1 MFTYKSTNKIV
12 KNTAIISMIVMM
24 CCNFSCKQNSTS
36 EQLIGKWKFARLDM
50 GKLKSQ
56 VEGERIAML
65 VEMLNES
72 LVESTS
78 QYFKDMT
85 YEKELPQYHI
95 KEIGAYKLMN
105 DGKYLICTHKGLREG
120 EVIEEQFEIVKV
132 TKDSLLIKAKE
143 EMLICYS
150 RVNE

>member
-1 MFTYKSTNKIV
+1 MLTYKSTNKLV
-12 KNTAIISMIVMM
+12 KSATIISMIVVM
-24 CCNFSCKQNSTS
+24 CGNFSCKHKPTS

-56 VEGERIAML
+56 IDEERDITMMGMF
-65 VEMLNES
+65 EES
-72 LVESTS
+72 LKESTA

-85 YEKELPQYHI
+85 YEKALPQYYT
-95 KEIGAYKLMN
+95 KENGDYKLIN
-105 DGKYLICTHKGLREG
+105 DGKYLICTHKGLREE
-120 EVIEEQFEIVKV
+120 EVNEEQFEIVKV

-143 EMLICYS
+143 EMLICYV